1 MKLNL
6 KLFQSATPA
15 LSPEDRLYRRR
26 RFFWLSLGVFGSL
39 LFHLLVA
46 YIMAGIPLKEIRVK
60 QQVPVRLEFKTRE
73 PDAKKKESQPK
84 KEEEARRQIIEAPL
98 PPTAPPEKPA
108 RLGAQDHR
116 TQFEQKTQPRQGAP
130 GADASAIQ
138 NGMLRLEQ
146 EEPKSESSEAPE
158 KDGGRIELPR
168 RKPRAERYASL
179 LPQRLEVMNPGH
191 NDYIPDKDIPV
202 GPVLDV
208 NTTDFRFI
216 GYFTAVRKQVDLA
229 YYDVGPTLRD
239 SPHVRER
246 LEESGKVRFQGVS
259 LVELK
264 VMRSGVLVETRLARS
279 SGDKEIDDFW
289 MRILN
294 LAAPYPPLPR
304 DYPGDEL
311 VFTYAL
317 YYDLAYENSRPMTRF
332 MF

>member
-1 MKLNL
+1 MKLLQNIQ
-6 KLFQSATPA
+6 KRQP
-15 LSPEDRLYRRR
+15 LSPEDRHYRRR
-26 RFFWLSLGVFGSL
+26 RTLWLSLGILSSL
-39 LFHLLVA
+39 LFHLFLG
-46 YIMAGIPLKEIRVK
+46 YILSGVPLKEIKVK
-60 QQVPVRLEFKTRE
+60 QQVPVRLEFKQRE
-73 PDAKKKESQPK
+73 PDAQKKKLQIPEK
-84 KEEEARRQIIEAPL
+84 KTEARRQIIEAPL
-98 PPTAPPEKPA
+98 PPTEPPKEPA
-108 RLGAQDHR
+108 HLGAQDHR
-116 TQFEQKTQPRQGAP
+116 TAREQKTLPKQGSP
-130 GADASAIQ
+130 GADATALQ
-138 NGMLRLEQ
+138 NGPLRIERGAADEQ
-146 EEPKSESSEAPE
+146 
-158 KDGGRIELPR
+158 GRIEMPR
-168 RKPRAERYASL
+168 KKPKAERYASL
-179 LPQRLEVMNPGH
+179 LPQRLDVMNPGH
-191 NDYIPDKDIPV
+191 NDYIPDKNIPV

-246 LEESGKVRFQGVS
+246 LEEAGKVRFQGVS

-264 VMRSGVLVETRLARS
+264 VMRSGVLVNTRLARS